1 MDPISMVIGVILIGL
16 GIFIS
21 CSLVDW
27 IRELLFRKLKVKSRL
42 ANLEE
47 NIYSK
52 FNNYLNSNS

>member
-1 MDPISMVIGVILIGL
+1 MIIGIIMAGL
-16 GIFIS
+16 GIFVI

-42 ANLEE
+42 ATLEE

-52 FNNYLNSNS
+52 FNNYLNSNN